1 MIDFSLSEYRIIE
14 PLASRC
20 AKFRFKPL
28 SEDIMSS
35 RILHISSEE
44 GLTLDSE
51 VCKLV
56 VVFSCYLIVLLS
68 FCLLICLTNWPG
80 YFCIELNLSRGSSPC
95 YHIPAG
101 VLSLHWDLLL
111 ILFIYLFLIQIIYS
125 SILFFLL
132 FVIILK
138 MRKGVWW
145 CWLHWITGQHF
156 TSFFLCFFIFFF

>member
-1 MIDFSLSEYRIIE
+1 MIDFSLSKHRIIE

-28 SEDIMSS
+28 PEDIMSS

-56 VVFSCYLIVLLS
+56 LVFSLLPNCS
-68 FCLLICLTNWPG
+68 SGRFCLLICLTNWPG

-111 ILFIYLFLIQIIYS
+111 IFLFNT
-125 SILFFLL
+125 
-132 FVIILK
+132 V
-138 MRKGVWW
+138 
-145 CWLHWITGQHF
+145 H
-156 TSFFLCFFIFFF
+156 IFFHSFLSIVCDYIKYEKGGLAVLITLDHWPTFY